1 MTSLMRKF
9 RRTNKKAAKYK
20 FTATLQELVL
30 TVSDHKKWKP
40 DSVIISFM
48 HRRRKVA
55 SKERQWEQSY
65 SNDNMS
71 VIMWP
76 DRAPDK
82 IDILTTLYK
91 ADNDDQ
97 FEDKEWTIVIEEVVQ
112 KGRRK
117 PIAAVPLN
125 VRLFVLD
132 SAEDKSQL
140 KLKLR
145 PLNSNLVNGS
155 LILLLSSQLVKEGF
169 KDDMSRTSSA
179 MPSTVTS
186 REVSIVHD
194 SGVEVLHDA
203 TDERTI
209 AAKRELHNITTTIQ
223 NQKWAEN
230 EPKRAERND
239 SYKQPPMPPYDRKH
253 QYPQEPEQASRANTA
268 SPTKARPSWRLASRE
283 KDPEEDVQLRERRIS
298 QKSTEMH
305 FEVNEK
311 SEPVPVNYQPFAAV
325 RASSV
330 QRSLRS
336 HSPRAPSRTRAPAK
350 VDGEDLLTWA
360 KRVTEGYQG
369 VKIQDF
375 SKSWRSGLA
384 LCALL
389 HAYRPDVFGE
399 FEEIDMSDTLNGRK
413 ANVTKA
419 LRVAGVLGV
428 DKLPDEN
435 DILTPDSRIIKMLLE
450 RLRRA
455 LEGDF
460 GSAPP
465 ISESD
470 HRISQLFKISDSERA
485 VVDEINKIREKRDI
499 ENSVDYRD
507 VKEQNITATNHTS
520 GHQARSPRKQPHD
533 PFDKEDEAQQ
543 GPSQNGE
550 EHYDATQVFKLNTGS
565 LPRIRSRNT
574 SPSKNEQ
581 LQKKVREMLQ
591 TGVSK
596 PTENTPE
603 NEKRLQEARRLIEEA
618 TSDGATYQI
627 GYDETETPLIPAM
640 GRPTQGLNEK
650 LRIADPFVSSS
661 QRLVH
666 GTPTK
671 KFTSQWEKDMEDIEG
686 TRQKQEE
693 TAQRLEDVEALSK
706 AIQAKIRDTEK
717 GGSEEETLLGTFISL
732 TNEKNS
738 LVGKQEY
745 YNIIEQIREVSKK
758 IHGLSTKVDEVTRND
773 ENSKNFKS

>member
-1 MTSLMRKF
+1 MTSLVRKF
-9 RRTNKKAAKYK
+9 RRTNKKAAKYR

-40 DSVIISFM
+40 DSVVISFM

-65 SNDNMS
+65 SNDNIS

-97 FEDKEWTIVIEEVVQ
+97 FEDKEWTIVIEEVIQ

-179 MPSTVTS
+179 MPSTVAS
-186 REVSIVHD
+186 REVSMVHD

-268 SPTKARPSWRLASRE
+268 SPTKVRPSWRLASKE
-283 KDPEEDVQLRERRIS
+283 KDPEEDVQIRERRIS

-428 DKLPDEN
+428 DQLPDEN

-470 HRISQLFKISDSERA
+470 HRISQLFKTSDSERA

-550 EHYDATQVFKLNTGS
+550 EHYDATQ
-565 LPRIRSRNT
+565 SRNT

-596 PTENTPE
+596 PAENTPE
-603 NEKRLQEARRLIEEA
+603 NERRLQEARRLIEGA
-618 TSDGATYQI
+618 TNDGATYQI
-627 GYDETETPLIPAM
+627 GYELVRPNVNMHQFRKRDPSPVLQRKQYETETPLIPAM

-650 LRIADPFVSSS
+650 LRIADPFTSSS
-661 QRLVH
+661 QRLIH
-666 GTPTK
+666 DTPTK
-671 KFTSQWEKDMEDIEG
+671 KFTSQWEVRVLFSKIVPRFFNVAHKLFLFQKDMEDIEG

-706 AIQAKIRDTEK
+706 AIQAKIRDTGEK
-717 GGSEEETLLGTFISL
+717 RLKFDEE
-732 TNEKNS
+732 
-738 LVGKQEY
+738 
-745 YNIIEQIREVSKK
+745 II
-758 IHGLSTKVDEVTRND
+758 
-773 ENSKNFKS
+773 F